1 MRKLF
6 NIKFES
12 NCYWSNRS
20 NGRELIKIL
29 LLRSEVKHILV
40 LTRKKLEV
48 SSTKLDV
55 HVINFAE
62 IDKYRNIIKGD
73 ILFSALGTTLK
84 DAKSKTKQ
92 FEVDYTYQYNLAKIS
107 SENNVKTLSL
117 VSSSG
122 ANENSLFFYP
132 KIKGL
137 LESSVKQLSFEN
149 IQIYQPPFLI
159 RQSDV
164 MRVNEK
170 IGIFIFK
177 ALNSVGVLNSLKPL
191 SVSRLAEKMVN
202 EALKK
207 HPQRVMVFEN
217 KDIIV

>member
-1 MRKLF
+1 MKA
-6 NIKFES
+6 IVIGATGAT
-12 NCYWSNRS
+12 
-20 NGRELIKIL
+20 GRELIKIL
-29 LLRSEVKHILV
+29 LLRSEVKHILA

-48 SSTKLDV
+48 SSPKLDV
-55 HVINFAE
+55 HVVNFAE
-62 IDKYRNIIKGD
+62 IDKYSSIIKGD

-137 LESSVKQLSFEN
+137 LESSVKQLNFEN

-164 MRVNEK
+164 MRSNEK

-177 ALNSVGVLNSLKPL
+177 ALNSVGILNSLRPL
-191 SVSRLAEKMVN
+191 SVSRLAEKMVD
-202 EALKK
+202 ESLTKQ
-207 HPQRVMVFEN
+207 PQRVMVFEN
-217 KDIIV
+217 KDIID

>member
-1 MRKLF
+1 MDLQ
-6 NIKFES
+6 
-12 NCYWSNRS
+12 
-20 NGRELIKIL
+20 
-29 LLRSEVKHILV
+29 
-40 LTRKKLEV
+40 RKKLDV
-48 SSTKLDV
+48 SNAKLDV

-132 KIKGL
+132 RIKGL
-137 LESSVKQLSFEN
+137 LESSVKQLNFEN

-164 MRVNEK
+164 MRGNEK

-177 ALNSVGVLNSLKPL
+177 ALNSVGILNSLRPL
-191 SVSRLAEKMVN
+191 PVAKLADKMVN
-202 EALKK
+202 ESLKK

-217 KDIIV
+217 KDIID

>member
-1 MRKLF
+1 LKA
-6 NIKFES
+6 IVIGATGAT
-12 NCYWSNRS
+12 
-20 NGRELIKIL
+20 GRELIKIL
-29 LLRSEVKHILV
+29 LLRSEVKHILA

-48 SSTKLDV
+48 SSPKLDV
-55 HVINFAE
+55 HVVNFAE
-62 IDKYRNIIKGD
+62 IDKYSSIINGD

-137 LESSVKQLSFEN
+137 LESSVKQLNFEN

-164 MRVNEK
+164 MRSNEK

-177 ALNSVGVLNSLKPL
+177 ALNSVGILNSLRPL
-191 SVSRLAEKMVN
+191 PVSRLAEKMVD
-202 EALKK
+202 ESLTKQ
-207 HPQRVMVFEN
+207 PQRVMVFEN
-217 KDIIV
+217 KDIID

>member
-1 MRKLF
+1 MKA
-6 NIKFES
+6 IVIGATGAT
-12 NCYWSNRS
+12 
-20 NGRELIKIL
+20 GRELIKKL
-29 LLRSEVKHILV
+29 LQNSVIKHILV
-40 LTRKKLEV
+40 FTRKKLDV
-48 SSTKLDV
+48 SSPKLDV

-62 IDKYRNIIKGD
+62 IDKYRNIINGD

-84 DAKSKTKQ
+84 DAKSKRKQ

-137 LESSVKQLSFEN
+137 LESSVKQLNFEN

-164 MRVNEK
+164 MRSNEK

-177 ALNSVGVLNSLKPL
+177 ALNSIGILNSLRPL
-191 SVSRLAEKMVN
+191 TVAKLADKMVN
-202 EALKK
+202 ESLKK

-217 KDIIV
+217 KDIID

>member
-1 MRKLF
+1 LKA
-6 NIKFES
+6 IVIGATGAT
-12 NCYWSNRS
+12 
-20 NGRELIKIL
+20 GRELIKIL
-29 LLRSEVKHILV
+29 LLSSEVKHILV
-40 LTRKKLEV
+40 FTRKKLDV
-48 SSTKLDV
+48 SSPKLDV
-55 HVINFAE
+55 HVINFKE
-62 IDKYRNIIKGD
+62 IDKYRNIINGD

-92 FEVDYTYQYNLAKIS
+92 FEVDYTYQYNLSKIS

-137 LESSVKQLSFEN
+137 LESSVKKLSFEN
-149 IQIYQPPFLI
+149 IQIYQPSFLI

-164 MRVNEK
+164 MRSNEK

-177 ALNSVGVLNSLKPL
+177 ALNSVGILNSLRPL
-191 SVSRLAEKMVN
+191 PVSRLAKKMVD

-207 HPQRVMVFEN
+207 HPKRVMVFEN
-217 KDIIV
+217 KDIID

>member
-1 MRKLF
+1 MKA
-6 NIKFES
+6 IVIGATGAT
-12 NCYWSNRS
+12 
-20 NGRELIKIL
+20 GRELIKIL
-29 LLRSEVKHILV
+29 LLSSEVKHILV
-40 LTRKKLEV
+40 FTRKKLDV
-48 SSTKLDV
+48 SSPKLDV

-62 IDKYRNIIKGD
+62 IDKYSNMINGD

-132 KIKGL
+132 RIKGL
-137 LESSVKQLSFEN
+137 LESSVKQLNFEN

-164 MRVNEK
+164 MRGNEK

-177 ALNSVGVLNSLKPL
+177 ALNSVGILNSLRPL
-191 SVSRLAEKMVN
+191 PVANLADKMVN

-217 KDIIV
+217 KDIID

>member
-1 MRKLF
+1 MKA
-6 NIKFES
+6 IVIGATGAT
-12 NCYWSNRS
+12 
-20 NGRELIKIL
+20 GRELIKIL

-217 KDIIV
+217 KDIII

>member
-1 MRKLF
+1 MKA
-6 NIKFES
+6 IVS
-12 NCYWSNRS
+12 AT
-20 NGRELIKIL
+20 GRELIKIL

-40 LTRKKLEV
+40 LTRKKLDV

-73 ILFSALGTTLK
+73 ILFSANY
-84 DAKSKTKQ
+84 SEYRKQ
-92 FEVDYTYQYNLAKIS
+92 NNNLEVDYTYQYNLAKIS

-122 ANENSLFFYP
+122 ANENSLFFYTR
-132 KIKGL
+132 IKGL
-137 LESSVKQLSFEN
+137 LESSVKQLNFEN

-164 MRVNEK
+164 MRGNEK

-177 ALNSVGVLNSLKPL
+177 ALNFS
-191 SVSRLAEKMVN
+191 
-202 EALKK
+202 
-207 HPQRVMVFEN
+207 
-217 KDIIV
+217 

>member
-1 MRKLF
+1 MKA
-6 NIKFES
+6 IVIGAS
-12 NCYWSNRS
+12 GAT
-20 NGRELIKIL
+20 GRELIKIL
-29 LLRSEVKHILV
+29 LQKSEVKQILV
-40 LTRKKLEV
+40 FTRKKLDV
-48 SSTKLDV
+48 SSPKLDV

-62 IDKYRNIIKGD
+62 VDKYSSIINGD

-137 LESSVKQLSFEN
+137 LERSVKQLNFEN

-164 MRVNEK
+164 MRANEK

-191 SVSRLAEKMVN
+191 PVSRLAEKMVD

-207 HPQRVMVFEN
+207 HSQRVMVFKN
-217 KDIIV
+217 KDIII

>member
-1 MRKLF
+1 MKA
-6 NIKFES
+6 IVIGATGAT
-12 NCYWSNRS
+12 
-20 NGRELIKIL
+20 GRELIKIL

-164 MRVNEK
+164 MRSNEK
-170 IGIFIFK
+170 IGVFIFK
-177 ALNSVGVLNSLKPL
+177 ALNSVGILNSLKPL
-191 SVSRLAEKMVN
+191 PVSRLAEKMVD

-207 HPQRVMVFEN
+207 HPKRVMIFEN
-217 KDIIV
+217 KDIIN

>member
-1 MRKLF
+1 MKA
-6 NIKFES
+6 IVIGATGAT
-12 NCYWSNRS
+12 
-20 NGRELIKIL
+20 GRELIKKL
-29 LLRSEVKHILV
+29 LQNSIVKHILV
-40 LTRKKLEV
+40 FTRKKLDV
-48 SSTKLDV
+48 SSPKLDV

-62 IDKYRNIIKGD
+62 IDKYSSIINGD

-132 KIKGL
+132 RIKGL
-137 LESSVKQLSFEN
+137 LESSVKQLNFEN

-164 MRVNEK
+164 MRANEK

-177 ALNSVGVLNSLKPL
+177 ALNSVGILNSLKPL
-191 SVSRLAEKMVN
+191 PVSRLADKMVN

-207 HPQRVMVFEN
+207 HPKRVMVFEN
-217 KDIIV
+217 KDIID

>member
-1 MRKLF
+1 MEQPEQR
-6 NIKFES
+6 E
-12 NCYWSNRS
+12 
-20 NGRELIKIL
+20 GELIKIL

-132 KIKGL
+132 K
-137 LESSVKQLSFEN
+137 N
-149 IQIYQPPFLI
+149 
-159 RQSDV
+159 
-164 MRVNEK
+164 
-170 IGIFIFK
+170 
-177 ALNSVGVLNSLKPL
+177 
-191 SVSRLAEKMVN
+191 
-202 EALKK
+202 
-207 HPQRVMVFEN
+207 QR
-217 KDIIV
+217 IA

>member
-1 MRKLF
+1 MKA
-6 NIKFES
+6 IVIGATGAT
-12 NCYWSNRS
+12 
-20 NGRELIKIL
+20 GRELIKKL
-29 LLRSEVKHILV
+29 LQNSVIKNILV
-40 LTRKKLEV
+40 FTRKKLDV
-48 SSTKLDV
+48 SSPKLDV

-62 IDKYRNIIKGD
+62 IDKYRNIINGD

-92 FEVDYTYQYNLAKIS
+92 FEVDYTYQFNLSKIS

-137 LESSVKQLSFEN
+137 LESSVKKLSFEN
-149 IQIYQPPFLI
+149 IQIYQPSFLI

-164 MRVNEK
+164 MRSNEK

-177 ALNSVGVLNSLKPL
+177 ALNSVGILNSLGPL
-191 SVSRLAEKMVN
+191 PVAKLADKMVN
-202 EALKK
+202 ESLKK

-217 KDIIV
+217 KDIID

>member
-1 MRKLF
+1 LKA
-6 NIKFES
+6 IVIGATGAT
-12 NCYWSNRS
+12 
-20 NGRELIKIL
+20 GRELIKIL

-170 IGIFIFK
+170 IGIFVFK

-217 KDIIV
+217 KDIII

>member
-1 MRKLF
+1 MKA
-6 NIKFES
+6 IVIGATGAT
-12 NCYWSNRS
+12 
-20 NGRELIKIL
+20 GRELIKIL

-40 LTRKKLEV
+40 LTRKKLDV

-132 KIKGL
+132 QNQRIA
-137 LESSVKQLSFEN
+137 ESSVKQPL
-149 IQIYQPPFLI
+149 
-159 RQSDV
+159 
-164 MRVNEK
+164 K
-170 IGIFIFK
+170 IFK
-177 ALNSVGVLNSLKPL
+177 FISLL
-191 SVSRLAEKMVN
+191 SS
-202 EALKK
+202 
-207 HPQRVMVFEN
+207 
-217 KDIIV
+217 

>member
-1 MRKLF
+1 M
-6 NIKFES
+6 
-12 NCYWSNRS
+12 
-20 NGRELIKIL
+20 KIL
-29 LLRSEVKHILV
+29 C
-40 LTRKKLEV
+40 
-48 SSTKLDV
+48 
-55 HVINFAE
+55 
-62 IDKYRNIIKGD
+62 
-73 ILFSALGTTLK
+73 
-84 DAKSKTKQ
+84 
-92 FEVDYTYQYNLAKIS
+92 
-107 SENNVKTLSL
+107 
-117 VSSSG
+117 
-122 ANENSLFFYP
+122 FFTP

-207 HPQRVMVFEN
+207 HPQRVYG
-217 KDIIV
+217 I

>member
-1 MRKLF
+1 MKA
-6 NIKFES
+6 IVIGATGAT
-12 NCYWSNRS
+12 
-20 NGRELIKIL
+20 GRELIKIL
-29 LLRSEVKHILV
+29 LQNSIVKHILV
-40 LTRKKLEV
+40 FTRKKLDV
-48 SSTKLDV
+48 SSPKLDV
-55 HVINFAE
+55 RVINFAE
-62 IDKYRNIIKGD
+62 IDKYRNIINGD

-137 LESSVKQLSFEN
+137 LESSVKQLNFEN

-164 MRVNEK
+164 MRSNEK

-177 ALNSVGVLNSLKPL
+177 ALNSVGILNSLRPL
-191 SVSRLAEKMVN
+191 PVSRLADKMVN

-207 HPQRVMVFEN
+207 HPKRVMVFEN
-217 KDIIV
+217 KDIID

>member
-1 MRKLF
+1 M
-6 NIKFES
+6 
-12 NCYWSNRS
+12 
-20 NGRELIKIL
+20 
-29 LLRSEVKHILV
+29 
-40 LTRKKLEV
+40 
-48 SSTKLDV
+48 

-62 IDKYRNIIKGD
+62 INKYRNIIKGD

-137 LESSVKQLSFEN
+137 LESSVKQLNFEN

-164 MRVNEK
+164 MRSNEK

-177 ALNSVGVLNSLKPL
+177 ALNSVGILNSLRPL
-191 SVSRLAEKMVN
+191 PVAKLADKMVN
-202 EALKK
+202 ESLKK

-217 KDIIV
+217 KDIID

>member
-1 MRKLF
+1 MKA
-6 NIKFES
+6 IVIGATGAT
-12 NCYWSNRS
+12 
-20 NGRELIKIL
+20 GRELIKIL
-29 LLRSEVKHILV
+29 LLRSEFKHILV

-92 FEVDYTYQYNLAKIS
+92 FEVDYKYQYNLAKIS

-164 MRVNEK
+164 MRSNEK
-170 IGIFIFK
+170 IGVFIFK
-177 ALNSVGVLNSLKPL
+177 ALNSVGILNSLKPL
-191 SVSRLAEKMVN
+191 PVSRLAEKMVD

-207 HPQRVMVFEN
+207 HPKRVMIFEN
-217 KDIIV
+217 KDIIN

>member
-1 MRKLF
+1 MKA
-6 NIKFES
+6 IVIGATGAT
-12 NCYWSNRS
+12 
-20 NGRELIKIL
+20 GRELIKIL
-29 LLRSEVKHILV
+29 LQRSEVKHILV
-40 LTRKKLEV
+40 FTRKKLDV

-55 HVINFAE
+55 RVINFAE
-62 IDKYRNIIKGD
+62 IDKYRNIINGD

-137 LESSVKQLSFEN
+137 LESSVKQLNFEN

-164 MRVNEK
+164 MRSNEK

-177 ALNSVGVLNSLKPL
+177 ALNSVGILNSLRPL
-191 SVSRLAEKMVN
+191 PVSRLAEKMVD
-202 EALKK
+202 ESLTKQ
-207 HPQRVMVFEN
+207 PQRVMVFEN
-217 KDIIV
+217 KDIID

>member
-1 MRKLF
+1 MKA
-6 NIKFES
+6 IVIGATGAT
-12 NCYWSNRS
+12 
-20 NGRELIKIL
+20 GRELIKIL
-29 LLRSEVKHILV
+29 LQNSVIKHILV
-40 LTRKKLEV
+40 FTRKKLDV
-48 SSTKLDV
+48 SSPKLDV

-62 IDKYRNIIKGD
+62 IDKYRNIINGD
-73 ILFSALGTTLK
+73 ILFSALGATLK

-137 LESSVKQLSFEN
+137 LESSVKQLNFEN

-164 MRVNEK
+164 MRSNEK

-177 ALNSVGVLNSLKPL
+177 ALNSVGILNSLSPL
-191 SVSRLAEKMVN
+191 PVANLADKMVN
-202 EALKK
+202 ESLKK

-217 KDIIV
+217 KDIID

>member
-1 MRKLF
+1 MKA
-6 NIKFES
+6 IVIGATGAT
-12 NCYWSNRS
+12 
-20 NGRELIKIL
+20 GRELIKIL
-29 LLRSEVKHILV
+29 LLRSEVKHIIAF
-40 LTRKKLEV
+40 TRKKLDV
-48 SSTKLDV
+48 SSPKLDA

-62 IDKYRNIIKGD
+62 IDKYSSIINGD

-107 SENNVKTLSL
+107 SENNIKTLSL

-164 MRVNEK
+164 MRANEK

-191 SVSRLAEKMVN
+191 PVSRLAEKMVD

-207 HPQRVMVFEN
+207 HSQRVMVFEN
-217 KDIIV
+217 KDIII

>member
-1 MRKLF
+1 MKA
-6 NIKFES
+6 IVIGATGAT
-12 NCYWSNRS
+12 
-20 NGRELIKIL
+20 GRELIKIL
-29 LLRSEVKHILV
+29 LLRSEFKHILA

-48 SSTKLDV
+48 SSPKLYV
-55 HVINFAE
+55 HVVNFAE
-62 IDKYRNIIKGD
+62 IDKYSSIINGD

-137 LESSVKQLSFEN
+137 LESSVKQLNFEN

-164 MRVNEK
+164 MRSNEK

-191 SVSRLAEKMVN
+191 PVSRLAEKMVD

-207 HPQRVMVFEN
+207 HSQRVMVFKN
-217 KDIIV
+217 KDIII

>member
-1 MRKLF
+1 MKA
-6 NIKFES
+6 IVIGATGAT
-12 NCYWSNRS
+12 
-20 NGRELIKIL
+20 GRELIKIL

-62 IDKYRNIIKGD
+62 IDKYRNIINGD

-170 IGIFIFK
+170 IGIFVFK

-217 KDIIV
+217 KDIII

>member
-1 MRKLF
+1 MKA
-6 NIKFES
+6 IVIGATGAT
-12 NCYWSNRS
+12 
-20 NGRELIKIL
+20 GRELIKKL
-29 LLRSEVKHILV
+29 LQNSIVKHILV
-40 LTRKKLEV
+40 FTRKKLDV
-48 SSTKLDV
+48 SSPKLDV

-62 IDKYRNIIKGD
+62 IDKYSSIINGD

-107 SENNVKTLSL
+107 SENNVKILSL

-137 LESSVKQLSFEN
+137 LESSVKQLNFEN

-164 MRVNEK
+164 MRSNEK

-177 ALNSVGVLNSLKPL
+177 ALNSVGILNSLKPL
-191 SVSRLAEKMVN
+191 PVSRLADKMVN

-207 HPQRVMVFEN
+207 HPKRVMVFEN
-217 KDIIV
+217 KDIID

>member
-1 MRKLF
+1 MKV
-6 NIKFES
+6 IVIGATGAT
-12 NCYWSNRS
+12 
-20 NGRELIKIL
+20 GRELIKIL
-29 LLRSEVKHILV
+29 LQNSVVKHILV
-40 LTRKKLEV
+40 FTRKKLDV
-48 SSTKLDV
+48 SSPKLDV
-55 HVINFAE
+55 QVINFAE

-164 MRVNEK
+164 MRSNEK
-170 IGIFIFK
+170 IGVFIFK
-177 ALNSVGVLNSLKPL
+177 ALNSVGILNSLKPL
-191 SVSRLAEKMVN
+191 PVSRLAEKMVD

-207 HPQRVMVFEN
+207 HPKRVMIFEN
-217 KDIIV
+217 KDIIY

>member
-1 MRKLF
+1 MKA
-6 NIKFES
+6 IVIGATGAT
-12 NCYWSNRS
+12 
-20 NGRELIKIL
+20 GRELIKIL
-29 LLRSEVKHILV
+29 LLRSEVKHILA

-48 SSTKLDV
+48 SSPKLDV
-55 HVINFAE
+55 HVVNFAE
-62 IDKYRNIIKGD
+62 IDKYSSIINGD

-137 LESSVKQLSFEN
+137 LESSVKQLNFEN

-164 MRVNEK
+164 MRSNEK

-177 ALNSVGVLNSLKPL
+177 ALNSVGILNSLRPL
-191 SVSRLAEKMVN
+191 PVSRLAEKMVD
-202 EALKK
+202 ESLTKQ
-207 HPQRVMVFEN
+207 PQRVMVFEN
-217 KDIIV
+217 KDIID

>member
-1 MRKLF
+1 MKA
-6 NIKFES
+6 IVIGAS
-12 NCYWSNRS
+12 GAT
-20 NGRELIKIL
+20 GRELIKIL

-40 LTRKKLEV
+40 FSRKKLDV
-48 SSTKLDV
+48 SSPKLDV

-62 IDKYRNIIKGD
+62 IDNYRNIINGD

-107 SENNVKTLSL
+107 SENNVKILSL

-137 LESSVKQLSFEN
+137 LESSVKQLNFEN

-164 MRVNEK
+164 MRSNEK

-177 ALNSVGVLNSLKPL
+177 ALNSVSILNSLRPL
-191 SVSRLAEKMVN
+191 PVAKLADKMVN
-202 EALKK
+202 ESLKK

-217 KDIIV
+217 KDIID

>member
-1 MRKLF
+1 MKA
-6 NIKFES
+6 IVIGATGAT
-12 NCYWSNRS
+12 
-20 NGRELIKIL
+20 GRELIKIL
-29 LLRSEVKHILV
+29 LLRSEVKHILA

-48 SSTKLDV
+48 SSPKLDV

-62 IDKYRNIIKGD
+62 IDKYSSIINGD

-137 LESSVKQLSFEN
+137 LESSVKQLNFEN

-164 MRVNEK
+164 MRSNEK

-177 ALNSVGVLNSLKPL
+177 ALNSVGILNSLRPL
-191 SVSRLAEKMVN
+191 SVSRLAEKMVD
-202 EALKK
+202 ESLTKQL
-207 HPQRVMVFEN
+207 QRVMVFEN
-217 KDIIV
+217 KDIID

>member
-1 MRKLF
+1 MKA
-6 NIKFES
+6 IVIGAS
-12 NCYWSNRS
+12 GAT
-20 NGRELIKIL
+20 GRELIKIL
-29 LLRSEVKHILV
+29 LQKSQVKQILV
-40 LTRKKLEV
+40 FTRKKLDV
-48 SSTKLDV
+48 SNSKLDV

-132 KIKGL
+132 RIKGL

-217 KDIIV
+217 KDIII

>member
-1 MRKLF
+1 MKA
-6 NIKFES
+6 IVIGATGAT
-12 NCYWSNRS
+12 
-20 NGRELIKIL
+20 GRELIKKL
-29 LLRSEVKHILV
+29 LLRSEVKHILAF
-40 LTRKKLEV
+40 TRKKLDV
-48 SSTKLDV
+48 SNAKLDV

-62 IDKYRNIIKGD
+62 IDKYRNIINGD

-132 KIKGL
+132 RIKGL
-137 LESSVKQLSFEN
+137 LESSVKQLNFEN

-164 MRVNEK
+164 MRGNEK

-177 ALNSVGVLNSLKPL
+177 ALNSVGILNSLRPL
-191 SVSRLAEKMVN
+191 PVAKLAEKIVN
-202 EALKK
+202 ESLKK

-217 KDIIV
+217 KDIID

>member
-1 MRKLF
+1 MKA
-6 NIKFES
+6 IVIGATGAT
-12 NCYWSNRS
+12 
-20 NGRELIKIL
+20 GRELIKKL
-29 LLRSEVKHILV
+29 LQNSVIKHILV
-40 LTRKKLEV
+40 FTRKKLDV
-48 SSTKLDV
+48 SSPKLDV

-62 IDKYRNIIKGD
+62 IDKYRNIINGD

-132 KIKGL
+132 RIKGL
-137 LESSVKQLSFEN
+137 LESSVKQLNFEN

-164 MRVNEK
+164 MRSNEK

-177 ALNSVGVLNSLKPL
+177 ALNSIGILNSLGPL
-191 SVSRLAEKMVN
+191 PVAKLADKMVN
-202 EALKK
+202 ESLKK

-217 KDIIV
+217 KDIID

>member
-1 MRKLF
+1 MKA
-6 NIKFES
+6 IVIGAS
-12 NCYWSNRS
+12 GAT
-20 NGRELIKIL
+20 GRELIKIL
-29 LLRSEVKHILV
+29 LQKSQVKQILV
-40 LTRKKLEV
+40 FTRKKLDV
-48 SSTKLDV
+48 SNSKLDV

-132 KIKGL
+132 RIKGL
-137 LESSVKQLSFEN
+137 LESSVKQLNFEN

-164 MRVNEK
+164 MRSNEK

-177 ALNSVGVLNSLKPL
+177 ALNSVGILNSLKPL
-191 SVSRLAEKMVN
+191 PVSRLAEKMVN

-207 HPQRVMVFEN
+207 HPQRVIVFEN
-217 KDIIV
+217 KDIII